1 MSASSSS
8 EESVRMRGR
17 LQVTEIIACRLILR
31 CRSGWRIRAFT
42 RAHSAKFPSSRKIAG
57 MASIRS
63 LLPAAVLAFAG
74 VAHANDTAVKDA
86 SEGFRLG
93 ELRRITA
100 AVPQVRGHALEGYVE
115 YWALRLGIDRAD
127 RGEID
132 RFLKK
137 YADTAVADRLRVDW
151 LKQLGKTGDWDA
163 FGAAALG
170 FDTDDSE
177 VACYRTTFAARRE
190 SAEALPVPKGVWEER
205 LTDSCADAFA
215 ALARRKQVSAD
226 DVIWRFRSTADGGT
240 ILAASLV
247 AQALSEGVAP
257 GAEVL
262 QRAHS
267 APEAFL
273 GAGLAWTSRG
283 RREAALYALTKL
295 ARNDV
300 AKARSMWSGMR
311 SKFTEE
317 EQRYAAGQLAYA
329 SARRLDSE
337 EAMTWFKR
345 SGDEGSL
352 TRLGDWQAAWIV
364 RGALR
369 QGAWAEVLRTINAM
383 SNTNTGQVDPAWRY
397 WKARA
402 LNELSDRA
410 GAHALYVDLAREFN
424 FYGLLAAEQI
434 IAPLP
439 TPDALK
445 AGAVK
450 PTAEDFKRFDQ
461 SAATKRV
468 LKLSELGLRA
478 DAAKEWY
485 SVVKDFNDADS
496 LIAAEWMRRK
506 GIWDR
511 SINTAERTRA
521 AHDFGLR
528 YQMPYATEIKKAATQ
543 AALDH
548 GLVFGLIRQ
557 ESRFWAEAVSSAGA
571 LGLMQVM
578 PSTGKWIATQMK
590 AGEYRPSQLID
601 VGVNTGFGAFYLR
614 TVLDQMGG
622 SEPMAAASYNAGPGR
637 ARAWRADAELEGA
650 IYAESIPFNETRD
663 YVKKVLAN
671 AVWYSHLSGSGLT
684 SIKKRLG
691 IIPAK
696 R

>member
-1 MSASSSS
+1 MSDLRPFFTVVALAAASL
-8 EESVRMRGR
+8 V
-17 LQVTEIIACRLILR
+17 
-31 CRSGWRIRAFT
+31 
-42 RAHSAKFPSSRKIAG
+42 
-57 MASIRS
+57 
-63 LLPAAVLAFAG
+63 
-74 VAHANDTAVKDA
+74 HANDAAVKDA

-100 AVPQVRGHALEGYVE
+100 ALPQVRGDVLEGYVE
-115 YWALRLGIDRAD
+115 YWSLRLQIDRTD
-127 RGEID
+127 RGDID

-137 YADTAVADRLRVDW
+137 YSGTAIGDRMRVDW

-163 FGAAALG
+163 FASVSTG

-177 VACYRTTFAARRE
+177 VACYRTALAGR
-190 SAEALPVPKGVWEER
+190 SEAKDILAVPKGVWEEK
-205 LTDSCADAFA
+205 LTEACADAFA
-215 ALARRKQVSAD
+215 TLARRKQVSVD
-226 DVIWRFRSTADGGT
+226 DIIWRFRTAADGGT
-240 ILAASLV
+240 FLAGSRV
-247 AQALSEGVAP
+247 AEALPEGIAP
-257 GAEVL
+257 GGDNL

-267 APEAFL
+267 SPEAYL
-273 GAGLAWTSRG
+273 NAGLAWTSRG

-300 AKARSMWSGMR
+300 AKARTLWFGMR
-311 SKFTEE
+311 NKFTEE

-329 SARRLDSE
+329 SARRLDSD
-337 EAMTWFKR
+337 EAIAWFKR
-345 SGDEGSL
+345 TGDEGSM

-364 RGALR
+364 RAALR
-369 QGAWAEVLRTINAM
+369 VGAWAEVLRAVNAM
-383 SNTNTGQVDPAWRY
+383 SVTSNGQGDPAWRY

-402 LNELSDRA
+402 LNELSDKG
-410 GAHALYVDLAREFN
+410 GAQALYVDLAKEFN

-434 IAPLP
+434 NAPLP

-450 PTAEDFKRFDQ
+450 LTAEDVKRFDQ
-461 SAATKRV
+461 SAAAKRV

-511 SINTAERTRA
+511 SINTAERTKTQ
-521 AHDFGLR
+521 HDFGLR

-543 AALDH
+543 SALDH

-578 PSTGKWIATQMK
+578 PATGKWIATQMK
-590 AGEYRPSQLID
+590 AGEYRPSQLMD
-601 VGVNTGFGAFYLR
+601 VGVNTGFGTFYLR

-637 ARAWRADAELEGA
+637 ARAWRADTAMEGA

-684 SIKKRLG
+684 SIKQRLG

-696 R
+696 K

>member
-1 MSASSSS
+1 MSA
-8 EESVRMRGR
+8 
-17 LQVTEIIACRLILR
+17 LR
-31 CRSGWRIRAFT
+31 PFFT
-42 RAHSAKFPSSRKIAG
+42 
-57 MASIRS
+57 
-63 LLPAAVLAFAG
+63 VLAFAAASC
-74 VAHANDTAVKDA
+74 VHANDSAVKDA

-100 AVPQVRGHALEGYVE
+100 ALPQVRGDLLEGYVE
-115 YWALRLGIDRAD
+115 YWSLRLQMDRAD
-127 RGEID
+127 RGEVD

-137 YADTAVADRLRVDW
+137 YSGTAVGDRLRVDW

-163 FGAAALG
+163 FTSVSNG
-170 FDTDDSE
+170 FDTDDGE
-177 VACYRTTFAARRE
+177 VACYRT
-190 SAEALPVPKGVWEER
+190 ALAGRGEGKDLLTVPKGVWEEK
-205 LTDSCADAFA
+205 LTESCADAFA
-215 ALARRKQVSAD
+215 ALARRKQVSLD
-226 DVIWRFRSTADGGT
+226 DVVWRFRTAADGGT
-240 ILAASLV
+240 FLAGSRLAEVLP
-247 AQALSEGVAP
+247 EGLAP
-257 GAEVL
+257 GGDTL
-262 QRAHS
+262 QRAHNS
-267 APEAFL
+267 PESYL
-273 GAGLAWTSRG
+273 GAGLAWTSRA

-300 AKARSMWSGMR
+300 AKARSIWFGIR
-311 SKFTEE
+311 SKFAED
-317 EQRYAAGQLAYA
+317 EQRYAAAQLAYA

-337 EAMTWFKR
+337 EAIAWFKR
-345 SGDEGSL
+345 AGDDSTM
-352 TRLGDWQAAWIV
+352 TRLGDWQAAWIA

-369 QGAWAEVLRTINAM
+369 VGGWAEVLRAVNAM
-383 SNTNTGQVDPAWRY
+383 SNTSSGQNDPTWRY

-402 LNELSDRA
+402 LNELSDKA
-410 GAHALYVDLAREFN
+410 GAQALYVELAKEFN

-434 IAPLP
+434 NAPLP

-450 PTAEDFKRFDQ
+450 LTADDLKRFDQ
-461 SAATKRV
+461 SVAVKRV

-511 SINTAERTRA
+511 SINTAERTKTQ
-521 AHDFGLR
+521 HDFGLR

-543 AALDH
+543 SALDH

-578 PSTGKWIATQMK
+578 PATGKWIATQMK
-590 AGEYRPSQLID
+590 ASEYRPSQLID
-601 VGVNTGFGAFYLR
+601 VGVNTGFGTFYLR

-637 ARAWRADAELEGA
+637 ARAWRADTALEGA

-684 SIKKRLG
+684 SIKQRLG

>member
-1 MSASSSS
+1 MTLFRPLSA
-8 EESVRMRGR
+8 
-17 LQVTEIIACRLILR
+17 LLAIAL
-31 CRSGWRIRAFT
+31 
-42 RAHSAKFPSSRKIAG
+42 
-57 MASIRS
+57 
-63 LLPAAVLAFAG
+63 AG
-74 VAHANDTAVKDA
+74 VVTLDVHANDAAVKDA
-86 SEGFRLG
+86 GEGFRLG
-93 ELRRITA
+93 ELRRVSA
-100 AVPQVRGHALEGYVE
+100 ALPQVRGHLLEGYVE
-115 YWALRLGIDRAD
+115 YWSLRLQIEKIDRV
-127 RGEID
+127 EVD

-137 YADTAVADRLRVDW
+137 YSGTSIADRLRVDW
-151 LKQLGKTGDWDA
+151 LKQLGKTGDWDSFA
-163 FGAAALG
+163 SVSAG
-170 FDTDDSE
+170 FDTDDGE
-177 VACYRTTFAARRE
+177 VACYRTAWAGRGE
-190 SAEALPVPKGVWEER
+190 GKDLLVVPKGVWEER
-205 LTDSCADAFA
+205 LTESCADAFA

-226 DVIWRFRSTADGGT
+226 DVVWRFRTVADGGT
-240 ILAASLV
+240 FV
-247 AQALSEGVAP
+247 AGSRVAEALPEGIAP
-257 GAEVL
+257 DGDTL

-267 APEAFL
+267 SPEAFL
-273 GAGLAWTSRG
+273 GAGLAWTSRA
-283 RREAALYALTKL
+283 RREAALYALTKA

-300 AKARSMWSGMR
+300 AKARTLWFGMR
-311 SKFTEE
+311 GKFTEE

-337 EAMTWFKR
+337 EAIAWFKR
-345 SGDEGSL
+345 TGDDGTM
-352 TRLGDWQAAWIV
+352 TRLGDWQAAWIA

-369 QGAWAEVLRTINAM
+369 VGAWAEVLRAVNAM
-383 SNTNTGQVDPAWRY
+383 SNSSNGQSDPAWRY

-402 LNELSDRA
+402 LNELSDKA
-410 GAHALYVDLAREFN
+410 GAQALYVDLAREFN

-434 IAPLP
+434 SAPLP
-439 TPDALK
+439 TPDALT

-450 PTAEDFKRFDQ
+450 LTADDLKRFDQ
-461 SAATKRV
+461 SVAVKRV

-485 SVVKDFNDADS
+485 SVVKDFNDTDS

-511 SINTAERTRA
+511 SINTAERTKMQ
-521 AHDFGLR
+521 HDFGLR

-543 AALDH
+543 SALDH

-578 PSTGKWIATQMK
+578 PATGKWIATQMK

-601 VGVNTGFGAFYLR
+601 VGVNTGFGTFYLR

-637 ARAWRADAELEGA
+637 ARAWRGDTALEGA

-684 SIKKRLG
+684 SIKQRLG
-691 IIPAK
+691 IVPAK

>member
-1 MSASSSS
+1 MS
-8 EESVRMRGR
+8 VLR
-17 LQVTEIIACRLILR
+17 LF
-31 CRSGWRIRAFT
+31 FT
-42 RAHSAKFPSSRKIAG
+42 VAALA
-57 MASIRS
+57 ATS
-63 LLPAAVLAFAG
+63 LV
-74 VAHANDTAVKDA
+74 HANDAAVKDA

-93 ELRRITA
+93 ELRRITTA
-100 AVPQVRGHALEGYVE
+100 LPQVRGHALEGYVE
-115 YWALRLGIDRAD
+115 YWSLRLQIDRAD

-137 YADTAVADRLRVDW
+137 YSGTAVGDRLRVDW

-163 FGAAALG
+163 FAATSAG

-177 VACYRTTFAARRE
+177 VACYRTTLAGRSDAKDP
-190 SAEALPVPKGVWEER
+190 LDVPKGIWEEK
-205 LTDSCADAFA
+205 LTEACADAFA
-215 ALARRKQVSAD
+215 VLARRKQVSVD
-226 DVIWRFRSTADGGT
+226 DAIWRFRTVADGGT
-240 ILAASLV
+240 FLAGSRV
-247 AQALSEGVAP
+247 AEALPEGIAP
-257 GAEVL
+257 GADNL

-273 GAGLAWTSRG
+273 SAGLAWTSRG

-300 AKARSMWSGMR
+300 AKARSVWFGMR
-311 SKFTEE
+311 NKFTEE

-337 EAMTWFKR
+337 EAIAWFKR
-345 SGDEGSL
+345 AGDEGTM
-352 TRLGDWQAAWIV
+352 TRLGDWQAAWIA
-364 RGALR
+364 RAALR
-369 QGAWAEVLRTINAM
+369 VGAWTEVLHAVNAM
-383 SNTNTGQVDPAWRY
+383 TNTSSGQNDPAWRY

-402 LNELSDRA
+402 LNELSDKA
-410 GAHALYVDLAREFN
+410 GAQALYVDLAKEFN

-434 IAPLP
+434 NAPLP

-450 PTAEDFKRFDQ
+450 PSAEDLKRFDQ
-461 SAATKRV
+461 SVAAKRV

-496 LIAAEWMRRK
+496 LVAAEWMRRK

-511 SINTAERTRA
+511 SINTAERTKTQ
-521 AHDFGLR
+521 HDFGLR
-528 YQMPYATEIKKAATQ
+528 YQMPYATEIKKAAAQ
-543 AALDH
+543 SALDQ

-578 PSTGKWIATQMK
+578 PATGKWIATQMR
-590 AGEYRPSQLID
+590 ASEYRPSQLID
-601 VGVNTGFGAFYLR
+601 VGVNSGFGTFYLR

-637 ARAWRADAELEGA
+637 ARAWRADTALEGA

-663 YVKKVLAN
+663 YVKKVLTN

-684 SIKKRLG
+684 SIKQRLG
-691 IIPAK
+691 TVPAK
-696 R
+696 K

>member
-1 MSASSSS
+1 MP
-8 EESVRMRGR
+8 VLR
-17 LQVTEIIACRLILR
+17 LFL
-31 CRSGWRIRAFT
+31 
-42 RAHSAKFPSSRKIAG
+42 
-57 MASIRS
+57 MA
-63 LLPAAVLAFAG
+63 AAFAATYP
-74 VAHANDTAVKDA
+74 VYASDSAVKDA

-93 ELRRITA
+93 ELRRVTT
-100 AVPQVRGHALEGYVE
+100 VLPQVRGHVLEGYVE
-115 YWALRLGIDRAD
+115 YWALRLQIDRAD

-137 YADTAVADRLRVDW
+137 YSGTAVSDRMRVDW

-163 FGAAALG
+163 FASVSTG
-170 FDTDDSE
+170 FETDDSE
-177 VACYRTTFAARRE
+177 VACYRTAMAGR
-190 SAEALPVPKGVWEER
+190 SEAKDLLSVPKGVWEER
-205 LTDSCADAFA
+205 LTESCAEAFA
-215 ALARRKQVSAD
+215 ALARRKQVSQD
-226 DVIWRFRSTADGGT
+226 DAVWRFRTAADGGT
-240 ILAASLV
+240 FV
-247 AQALSEGVAP
+247 AGSRVAEALPEGIAP
-257 GAEVL
+257 GGENL

-267 APEAFL
+267 SPEAYL
-273 GAGLAWTSRG
+273 SAGMAWSSRS
-283 RREAALYALTKL
+283 RREAALYALTRL
-295 ARNDV
+295 ARSDV
-300 AKARSMWSGMR
+300 ARARAIWFGMR
-311 SKFTEE
+311 SKFTDE

-329 SARRLDSE
+329 SARRLDSD
-337 EAMTWFKR
+337 EAIAWFKR
-345 SGDEGSL
+345 AGDEGMM
-352 TRLGDWQAAWIV
+352 TRMGDWQAAWIA

-369 QGAWAEVLRTINAM
+369 LGAWAEVLRAVNAM
-383 SNTNTGQVDPAWRY
+383 STSGTGQGDPTWRY

-402 LNELSDRA
+402 LDELSDKA
-410 GAHALYVDLAREFN
+410 GAQALYVELAKEFS

-434 IAPLP
+434 GAPLP
-439 TPDALK
+439 TPDALR

-450 PTAEDFKRFDQ
+450 PTAEDVKRFEQ
-461 SAATKRV
+461 SAAARRV

-485 SVVKDFNDADS
+485 SVVKDFNDTVSLMEAD
-496 LIAAEWMRRK
+496 WMRRK

-511 SINTAERTRA
+511 SINTAERTKSQ
-521 AHDFGLR
+521 HDFGLR
-528 YQMPYATEIKKAATQ
+528 YQMPYAAEIKKAAAQ

-578 PSTGKWIATQMK
+578 PATGKWIATQMK

-637 ARAWRADAELEGA
+637 ARAWRADTALEGA

-671 AVWYSHLSGSGLT
+671 AIWYSHLSGSGVT
-684 SIKKRLG
+684 SIKTRLG
-691 IIPAK
+691 IVPA
-696 R
+696 RR

>member
-1 MSASSSS
+1 MSD
-8 EESVRMRGR
+8 
-17 LQVTEIIACRLILR
+17 LR
-31 CRSGWRIRAFT
+31 PFFT
-42 RAHSAKFPSSRKIAG
+42 VVALAAT
-57 MASIRS
+57 S
-63 LLPAAVLAFAG
+63 L
-74 VAHANDTAVKDA
+74 AHANDAAVKDA

-93 ELRRITA
+93 ELRRITSA
-100 AVPQVRGHALEGYVE
+100 LPQVRGDVLEGYVE
-115 YWALRLGIDRAD
+115 YWSLRLQIDRTD
-127 RGEID
+127 RGDID

-137 YADTAVADRLRVDW
+137 YSGTAIGDRMRVDW

-163 FGAAALG
+163 FASVSTG

-177 VACYRTTFAARRE
+177 VACYRTALAGR
-190 SAEALPVPKGVWEER
+190 SEAKDILAVPKGVWEEK
-205 LTDSCADAFA
+205 LIEACADAFA
-215 ALARRKQVSAD
+215 TLARRKQVSVD
-226 DVIWRFRSTADGGT
+226 DIIWRFRTAADGGT
-240 ILAASLV
+240 FLAGSRV
-247 AQALSEGVAP
+247 AEALPEGIAP
-257 GAEVL
+257 GGDNL

-267 APEAFL
+267 SPEAYL
-273 GAGLAWTSRG
+273 NAGLAWTSRG

-300 AKARSMWSGMR
+300 AKARSLWFGMR
-311 SKFTEE
+311 NKFTEE

-329 SARRLDSE
+329 SARRLDSD
-337 EAMTWFKR
+337 EAIAWFKR
-345 SGDEGSL
+345 AGDEGSM

-364 RGALR
+364 RAALR
-369 QGAWAEVLRTINAM
+369 VGAWAEVLRAVNAM
-383 SNTNTGQVDPAWRY
+383 SVTSNGQGDPAWRY

-402 LNELSDRA
+402 LNELSDKG
-410 GAHALYVDLAREFN
+410 GAQALYVDLAKEFN

-434 IAPLP
+434 NAPLP

-450 PTAEDFKRFDQ
+450 PTAEDVKRFDQ
-461 SAATKRV
+461 SAAAKRV

-511 SINTAERTRA
+511 SINTAERTKTQ
-521 AHDFGLR
+521 HDFGLR

-543 AALDH
+543 SALDH

-578 PSTGKWIATQMK
+578 PATGKWIATQMK
-590 AGEYRPSQLID
+590 AGEYRPSQLMD
-601 VGVNTGFGAFYLR
+601 VGVNTGFGTFYLR

-637 ARAWRADAELEGA
+637 ARAWRADTAMEGA

-684 SIKKRLG
+684 SIKQRLG

-696 R
+696 K

>member
-1 MSASSSS
+1 MS
-8 EESVRMRGR
+8 VFRPF
-17 LQVTEIIACRLILR
+17 
-31 CRSGWRIRAFT
+31 FT
-42 RAHSAKFPSSRKIAG
+42 VVALAAT
-57 MASIRS
+57 S
-63 LLPAAVLAFAG
+63 LV
-74 VAHANDTAVKDA
+74 HANDAAVKDA

-93 ELRRITA
+93 ELRRVTA
-100 AVPQVRGHALEGYVE
+100 ALPQVRGDLLEGYVE
-115 YWALRLGIDRAD
+115 YWALRLQIDRAD

-137 YADTAVADRLRVDW
+137 YAGTAVGDRMRVDW

-163 FGAAALG
+163 FTSVSSG
-170 FDTDDSE
+170 FETDDSE
-177 VACYRTTFAARRE
+177 VACYRTAIAGRG
-190 SAEALPVPKGVWEER
+190 EAKDLLPVPKGIWEEK
-205 LTDSCADAFA
+205 LTESCADAFA

-226 DVIWRFRSTADGGT
+226 DAIWRFRTAADGGT
-240 ILAASLV
+240 FLAGSRV
-247 AQALSEGVAP
+247 AEALPEAVAP
-257 GAEVL
+257 GGDTL
-262 QRAHS
+262 QRAHGS
-267 APEAFL
+267 PEAFL

-283 RREAALYALTKL
+283 RREAALYALTRL
-295 ARNDV
+295 ARSDV
-300 AKARSMWSGMR
+300 AKARAIWFGMR

-329 SARRLDSE
+329 SARRLDSD
-337 EAMTWFKR
+337 EAIAWFKR
-345 SGDEGSL
+345 AGDEAAM
-352 TRLGDWQAAWIV
+352 TRLGDWQAAWIA

-369 QGAWAEVLRTINAM
+369 IGAWAEVLRSVNAM
-383 SNTNTGQVDPAWRY
+383 SNTSNGQGDPAWRY

-402 LNELSDRA
+402 LNELSDKA
-410 GAHALYVDLAREFN
+410 GAQALYVDLAKEFN

-434 IAPLP
+434 SAPLP

-450 PTAEDFKRFDQ
+450 LTAEDVKRFDQ
-461 SAATKRV
+461 LAAAKRV

-511 SINTAERTRA
+511 SINTAERTKTQ
-521 AHDFGLR
+521 HDFGLR
-528 YQMPYATEIKKAATQ
+528 YQMPYAAEIKKAAAQ
-543 AALDH
+543 SALDQ

-578 PSTGKWIATQMK
+578 PSTGKWIATQMR
-590 AGEYRPSQLID
+590 ASEYRPSQLID
-601 VGVNTGFGAFYLR
+601 VGVNTGFGTFYLR

-637 ARAWRADAELEGA
+637 ARAWRAETALEGA
-650 IYAESIPFNETRD
+650 IYAESIPFTETRD

-671 AVWYSHLSGSGLT
+671 AVWYSHLSGSGMT
-684 SIKKRLG
+684 SIKARLG

-696 R
+696 K